1 MSNIFE
7 KTCNEINDK
16 LIVANSIGNTII
28 PQLGGESDN
37 LIQQVVNNSSNTYLN
52 KAKDI
57 ISTSY
62 IIFGREFS
70 TLTLIIIGICIL
82 VAVAFLIYKYFF
94 KTTSNIVNIKKFE
107 LTTDTDNETEESTE
121 KIDDDDNNEE
131 EEE

>member
-16 LIVANSIGNTII
+16 LIVANSMGNAII
-28 PQLGGESDN
+28 PQLGGGSDN
-37 LIQQVVNNSSNTYLN
+37 VMQQVVNNSSNTYLN

-57 ISTSY
+57 IGTSY
-62 IIFGREFS
+62 IIFGYEFS
-70 TLTLIIIGICIL
+70 TRTLIIIGICLL
-82 VAVAFLIYKYFF
+82 VAVAFLIYKYFI

-121 KIDDDDNNEE
+121 NGEDENNEE
-131 EEE
+131 EEEE

>member
-16 LIVANSIGNTII
+16 LIVANSMGNAII
-28 PQLGGESDN
+28 PQLGGGSDN
-37 LIQQVVNNSSNTYLN
+37 VMQQVVNNSSNTYLN

-57 ISTSY
+57 IGTSY
-62 IIFGREFS
+62 IIFGYEFS
-70 TLTLIIIGICIL
+70 TRTLIIIGICLL
-82 VAVAFLIYKYFF
+82 VAVAFLIYKYFI

-121 KIDDDDNNEE
+121 NGDDENNEE
-131 EEE
+131 EE